1 MKLSMR
7 AIKSAVIVLG
17 LVLPMMASAISL
29 PPRFYLKTLIG
40 GEFIPILRIDT
51 TGNVNPLDPGYLV
64 DSDAE
69 IDAEIVFAGYAK
81 SFTAFGRAASMA
93 YLQPMGE
100 MSLETFGPP
109 NAKSTASGFG
119 DPFFEFNINLI
130 GPDPQVLLSDLFR
143 YQPGFSL
150 DMIIDVS
157 LPLGEYDEGEAINIG
172 MNRYWGRLGFPL
184 TLQLGEIWAPSQ
196 RATFEL
202 LPTVIWMGDN
212 DGYGASGD
220 QTQEVDTGY
229 SLAGHLTFDVADNI
243 WVSLD
248 ATYLKMGD
256 SEVEGVTSDGSE
268 FTSIGVTIGMQLT
281 RNLFASIGYESTIDD
296 EEPGDVQLSTFSA
309 SLTFFWADILE
320 GLYRRGVIE

>member
-1 MKLSMR
+1 M
-7 AIKSAVIVLG
+7 
-17 LVLPMMASAISL
+17 
-29 PPRFYLKTLIG
+29 
-40 GEFIPILRIDT
+40 
-51 TGNVNPLDPGYLV
+51 
-64 DSDAE
+64 
-69 IDAEIVFAGYAK
+69 
-81 SFTAFGRAASMA
+81 
-93 YLQPMGE
+93 
-100 MSLETFGPP
+100 
-109 NAKSTASGFG
+109 
-119 DPFFEFNINLI
+119 
-130 GPDPQVLLSDLFR
+130 
-143 YQPGFSL
+143 
-150 DMIIDVS
+150 
-157 LPLGEYDEGEAINIG
+157 
-172 MNRYWGRLGFPL
+172 GFPL